1 MTLTDKPIPQAASW
15 HILGAG
21 AMGCLWACA
30 LANPLRQPGHPVT
43 QVSLLL
49 RDQAALAD
57 YPGQITSSDLDRP
70 LSIPAIAITGC
81 SAQTLTQIDN
91 LLVCTKAQDTLE
103 AVASVAPHLSS
114 RTRIVQLQNGLKV
127 QQQLSQR
134 YGEDRVFC
142 LSTSHGA
149 WLRAPF
155 DVVHAGNGDA
165 WLGQLG
171 ASATPGQARLQSLL
185 ALLPARELNIQA
197 DDNIIAR
204 LWRKLAINCA
214 VNALTVI
221 HDCRNGKLLNIPQA
235 RQSLASLCS
244 EISTVLQ
251 AIPGAPAMTD
261 LQAQVHRVL
270 TVTTDNVSST
280 LQDIRLGRVTE
291 INHLNGYL
299 AELAN
304 NHHIPCPVNKAVLQ
318 QMRVIESRAIRGD
331 LPAGNTPPSA

>member
-1 MTLTDKPIPQAASW
+1 MTLTDKPIPQVANW

-43 QVSLLL
+43 QVTLLL
-49 RDQAALAD
+49 RDQATLAD
-57 YPGQITSSDLDRP
+57 YPGQVRSSDLDRP
-70 LSIPAIAITGC
+70 LSIPAIAITGHPG
-81 SAQTLTQIDN
+81 QTLVQIDN
-91 LLVCTKAQDTLE
+91 LLVSTKAQDTLA
-103 AVASVAPHLSS
+103 AVASVASQLSS
-114 RTRIVQLQNGLKV
+114 GARIVLLQNGLKV

-134 YGEDRVFC
+134 YGADRVFC

-155 DVVHAGNGDA
+155 DVVHAGNGEA

-171 ASATPGQARLQSLL
+171 PGDASSRARLQSLL
-185 ALLPARELNIQA
+185 ALLPARELNIQT
-197 DDNIIAR
+197 DDNITAR

-221 HDCRNGKLLNIPQA
+221 HDCRNGELLNMAQA
-235 RQSLASLCS
+235 RQTLASLCT

-251 AIPGAPAMTD
+251 AIPGAPAMVD
-261 LQAQVHRVL
+261 LQAQVDRVL
-270 TVTTDNVSST
+270 TVTADNVSST
-280 LQDIRLGRVTE
+280 LQDIRRGRPTE
-291 INHLNGYL
+291 IDHLNGYL
-299 AELAN
+299 GELAN
-304 NHHIPCPVNKAVLQ
+304 HHHIPCPVNEAVLQ

-331 LPAGNTPPSA
+331 PPARTRSPST